1 MNRRESPDATR
12 LASAFHVGSR
22 RGADTVRGMNRIS
35 RVMTVVAI
43 PLCLVSCDKSGVT
56 STEKVPQSPPTS
68 EPLSAPVALPDGVL
82 GSRPMSGLSQEE
94 NAKFEAWCKRYGLDL
109 KDPSMLDADPDRDGF
124 SNREEYIAGTNP
136 LDPNSVP
143 GMLDG
148 VVMKEYNEVRVPVLL
163 REVKDGKARIER
175 LDTPGAEEVQ
185 QGATLKGLPY
195 RVGAM
200 KHEVKADKHGVFSD
214 VSQMTLENTDT
225 KESVVLIRDLPAR
238 SSETHAVIAGPDG
251 ATQKIHAEE
260 VIELPGQKGKK
271 FKVIELR
278 PEQVVIE
285 EIGTRQPL
293 TIPKR

>member
-1 MNRRESPDATR
+1 MFA
-12 LASAFHVGSR
+12 LALPFWLA
-22 RGADTVRGMNRIS
+22 
-35 RVMTVVAI
+35 
-43 PLCLVSCDKSGVT
+43 SCDKNGVT
-56 STEKVPQSPPTS
+56 STEKVPQGQPTS
-68 EPLSAPVALPDGVL
+68 EPLSAPVALPEGVL
-82 GSRPMSGLSQEE
+82 GSRPMAGLSQEE
-94 NAKFEAWCKRYGLDL
+94 NAKFEAWCKRYALDP

-175 LDTPGAEEVQ
+175 LGAPGAEEVQ

-195 RVGAM
+195 RVTAM

-285 EIGTRQPL
+285 ELGTRQPL

>member
-1 MNRRESPDATR
+1 MA
-12 LASAFHVGSR
+12 
-22 RGADTVRGMNRIS
+22 
-35 RVMTVVAI
+35 
-43 PLCLVSCDKSGVT
+43 
-56 STEKVPQSPPTS
+56 
-68 EPLSAPVALPDGVL
+68 
-82 GSRPMSGLSQEE
+82 GLSEEE
-94 NAKFEAWCKRYGLDL
+94 NVKFEAWCKRYGLDP

-163 REVKDGKARIER
+163 RGVKDGKARIER

-195 RVGAM
+195 RVAAM

-238 SSETHAVIAGPDG
+238 SSETHAILVGTDG
-251 ATQKIHAEE
+251 IEKAVRVDEL
-260 VIELPGQKGKK
+260 IELPGQSGKR

-278 PEQVVIE
+278 PDQVVIE
-285 EIGTRQPL
+285 EMGTRRPL